1 MADVDRVIHEPARL
15 RILTILTSVDVV
27 DFNFLLT
34 ALGLTKGNLSSH
46 MDKLEKAG
54 YVEIRKGF
62 NGRIPHTEFSITA
75 AGRGALEDYWKEL
88 DAIRTMREPAA
99 AAPAEP
105 ATADLGKSNE
115 AAPG

>member
-15 RILTILTSVDVV
+15 RILTILTSIDVA

-62 NGRIPHTEFSITA
+62 NGRIPHTEFSITP
-75 AGRGALEDYWKEL
+75 AGHDALRNYWEEL
-88 DAIRTMREPAA
+88 DAIRTMRE
-99 AAPAEP
+99 AAPTAMPPANTPREPIAE
-105 ATADLGKSNE
+105 
-115 AAPG
+115 